1 MTRVSSGG
9 SARSNGDSALP
20 GYTVGS
26 SGVRQRRGFPYGA
39 FVQVGGGAWCGCANG
54 RWRRRIR
61 ARLVDRCHDHR
72 VRQPQE
78 RHAVP
83 GQEVREARSEAQLE
97 SARPAGRPRPQ
108 GIQGARGLQGQA
120 GILGTT
126 GDPGTAREYGSVP
139 SSCAPN
145 DSPPTSCTLSASS
158 NATVTHP
165 FTGIYCISV
174 PNVTPVNSGAIATLE
189 DNVAADRIA
198 YVSSVSCPQTTFEI
212 QVVNSVGNVDQAFF
226 FAVP

>member
-1 MTRVSSGG
+1 MGRLSKSV
-9 SARSNGDSALP
+9 AAL
-20 GYTVGS
+20 
-26 SGVRQRRGFPYGA
+26 GVA
-39 FVQVGGGAWCGCANG
+39 ALMAAGGGAYALASSTGAT
-54 RWRRRIR
+54 
-61 ARLVDRCHDHR
+61 
-72 VRQPQE
+72 
-78 RHAVP
+78 
-83 GQEVREARSEAQLE
+83 
-97 SARPAGRPRPQ
+97 
-108 GIQGARGLQGQA
+108 IQGPK
-120 GILGTT
+120 
-126 GDPGTAREYGSVP
+126 GDPGTARGYGSVP
-139 SSCAPN
+139 SSCTPN
-145 DSPPTSCTLSASS
+145 DSPPTTCTLSASS